1 MSEQTST
8 SEQESTPVNH
18 PGIRVQ
24 PSIGAGLFL
33 YVGYLAIF
41 FATWVVNDVDYP
53 TIGDTTS
60 STKLHYAMP
69 TLLGC
74 VFLVIALTVMGWWK
88 ITLFDKER
96 SGPRWAW
103 IGPIAMGLIAL
114 GAFILM
120 EKDGASSE
128 LVMWSVLGAIGVGF
142 GEEMI
147 TRGGLLVGLRTKYP
161 EVKVWLFSTLAF
173 SALHLPNML
182 FGQDVG
188 PTIGQVVLTFLFG
201 SLLWSARRLSGTLLL
216 PMFLHGFWDSSVFL
230 PDATGS
236 GDYFVPLLIYPL
248 AIVCV
253 IGVLRKNRGLRLG

>member
-1 MSEQTST
+1 MADTAQA
-8 SEQESTPVNH
+8 PPKY
-18 PGIRVQ
+18 PGMRVQ
-24 PSIGAGLFL
+24 PSIGAGLIL

-41 FATWVVNDVDYP
+41 FTTWVVNDVDYP
-53 TIGDTTS
+53 TIGDTTR

-74 VFLVIALTVMGWWK
+74 VFLVIALTFMGWWK

-114 GAFILM
+114 GAFVFM
-120 EKDGASSE
+120 DKDASAE

-147 TRGGLLVGLRTKYP
+147 TRGSLLVGLRTRYP

-201 SLLWSARRLSGTLLL
+201 SLLWATRRLSGTLLL
-216 PMFLHGFWDSSVFL
+216 CMFLHGFWDSSVFL

-236 GDYFVPLLIYPL
+236 DAYALPLIIYPIAL
-248 AIVCV
+248 VCA

>member
-1 MSEQTST
+1 MTAAVQVA
-8 SEQESTPVNH
+8 PKY
-18 PGIRVQ
+18 PGMRVQ
-24 PSIGAGLFL
+24 PSIGAGLVL

-41 FATWVVNDVDYP
+41 FTTWVVNDVDYP
-53 TIGDTTS
+53 TIGDTTR

-103 IGPIAMGLIAL
+103 IGPISMGLIAL
-114 GAFILM
+114 GAFVLM
-120 EKDGASSE
+120 DKDASAE

-147 TRGGLLVGLRTKYP
+147 TRGSLLVGLRTKYT

-201 SLLWSARRLSGTLLL
+201 SLLWATRRLSGTLLL
-216 PMFLHGFWDSSVFL
+216 CMFLHGFWDSSVFL

-236 GDYFVPLLIYPL
+236 DVYALPFLIYPIAL
-248 AIVCV
+248 ACA